1 MGGQSRLAL
10 HQSARLGKL
19 GACRPS
25 GMQQSRKTEAV
36 DYNQAGMGR
45 LYDLARSYRPEVMAS
60 WLRPIGAYVPAAR
73 DILDLGCGTGR
84 FTQALATLYGAHVT
98 GIDPSASMLA
108 QAADKLTSP
117 DVRLICAAA
126 EAIPTPDACFDLIF
140 SSMVFHHLVDR
151 EVAALE
157 CRRVLR
163 PGGSVVIRNATRETN
178 RHSPYARFFHGFVAV
193 VDAKLPA
200 QSDIADVFARTG
212 FVLHA
217 HVPVW
222 HAMAQRWEDLADKAS
237 LRADSLLAEIQDSAF
252 AEGLRAMR
260 AHAAHADPAEPIGVE
275 IDLFVFQLQR

>member
-1 MGGQSRLAL
+1 M
-10 HQSARLGKL
+10 
-19 GACRPS
+19 
-25 GMQQSRKTEAV
+25 
-36 DYNQAGMGR
+36 DYNQADVGR
-45 LYDLARSYRPEVMAS
+45 RYDLARSYRPEVLAG
-60 WLRPIGAYVPAAR
+60 WLDAIATHVPTAR

-84 FTQALATLYGAHVT
+84 FTQALANLYGARVT

-151 EVAALE
+151 EAAALE
-157 CRRVLR
+157 CRRVLK

-178 RHSPYARFFHGFVAV
+178 RHSPYARFFPGFVAV

-200 QSDIADVFARTG
+200 QSNIADVFTRAG
-212 FVLHA
+212 FLLYA

-237 LRADSLLAEIQDSAF
+237 LRADSLLAEIQDPAF
-252 AEGLRAMR
+252 EEGLREMR
-260 AHAAHADPAEPIGVE
+260 THAAHADPAEPIGVE